1 MSDFGVAWDPHPD
14 LSLERPAR
22 PAPAP
27 AADVWPA
34 MGIEVSAD
42 RSRTWVARAAE
53 RKGRVV
59 LELLDPLPG
68 PSAGTVVSTVAGWR
82 TAWHVGS
89 VGIDPRSPSATLA
102 APLKAAKV
110 PTTAADAHGMAV
122 AHGTFLD
129 LLTGGRLRTR
139 GHAALDTAVR
149 QAQERRVAGAA
160 GLDRYQGVDPAP
172 LVAAE
177 LCCWVLL
184 AVPKY
189 PPAQI
194 F

>member
-1 MSDFGVAWDPHPD
+1 MSDVVWDPDPD
-14 LSLERPAR
+14 LSLEREPS
-22 PAPAP
+22 PAPSRAVG
-27 AADVWPA
+27 ADVWPA

-59 LELLDPLPG
+59 LELLEPLPG
-68 PSAGTVVSTVAGWR
+68 PAAGTVVSTVAGWR
-82 TAWHVGS
+82 TEWRVGS
-89 VGIDPRSPSATLA
+89 VGIDPRSPSASLV

-184 AVPKY
+184 AVPKH